1 MVVAFASLFLGLV
14 AGAQP
19 VELVV
24 GEGVATVELL
34 LDGAPA
40 AEVAGPPWRVE
51 VDFGPGPVP
60 HELVAVARDPEG
72 REIGRARQWI
82 NLPRPPAEANVLLQ
96 DAGDGRG
103 AVARVSWE
111 SVLPGAPRSVR
122 ATFDGTP
129 LPVDDPRRIELPDH
143 DPERLHLLRVE
154 LEFTETLGAV
164 AELVFGGGYRSE
176 TSSELTAVAAELD
189 GETSAPDPRTLGGRL
204 LAAGEPV
211 TPVAVEAGPGLVV
224 VVMDRPAQTR
234 LAERARRWAEGGAGA
249 GVAPGT
255 ERLRHDLRLGDD
267 QVLRFL
273 WPFSRGGEDE
283 GVRYALFPRSEDH
296 PPAHGGVLWLMTA
309 ARQPPFSADEQRLAD
324 AVAVAG
330 MTVAERGRRRAVV
343 LLLGEDPSDASRLAA
358 PAVRRYLSNLGVP
371 LHVWAVGDV
380 PEAVSRAWG
389 EVVSVDREHRFRSA
403 VTELAEDL
411 DRQRIV
417 WVEGL
422 HLPQRFEL
430 APEVEGLRLVR

>member
-14 AGAQP
+14 AGVQP

-24 GEGVATVELL
+24 GEGVATVELRV
-34 LDGAPA
+34 DGASV
-40 AEVAGPPWRVE
+40 AEVTGPPWRTGL
-51 VDFGPGPVP
+51 DFGSGPVP

-72 REIGRARQWI
+72 AELGRARQWV
-82 NLPRPPAEANVLLQ
+82 NLPRPSAEANVVLQ
-96 DAGDGRG
+96 GAGDGRD

-122 ATFDGTP
+122 ATFDGAP
-129 LPVDDPRRIELPDH
+129 LAVDDPRRIELPDH

-164 AELVFGGGYRSE
+164 AELVFGGSYRSE
-176 TSSELTAVAAELD
+176 ASSELTALAVEVAE
-189 GETSAPDPRTLGGRL
+189 GTSAPDAGGLAGHL

-211 TPVAVEAGPGLVV
+211 TPVAVEQGPALVV
-224 VVMDRPAQTR
+224 VVMDRPAQGR
-234 LAERARRWAEGGAGA
+234 LAERARRWAEGGAGG
-249 GVAPGT
+249 GVAGT
-255 ERLRHDLRLGDD
+255 SDALRHDLRLGED

-273 WPFSRGGEDE
+273 WPFSRGGDAE

-296 PPAHGGVLWLMTA
+296 PPAHGGMLWLMTA
-309 ARQPPFSADEQRLAD
+309 ARQPPFPEDAQRLAD

-330 MTVAERGRRRAVV
+330 MAAAERGRRRAVV
-343 LLLGEDPSDASRLAA
+343 LLLGDDPADASRLA
-358 PAVRRYLSNLGVP
+358 PSAVRRYLEHLGVP

-380 PEAVSRAWG
+380 PDAAAQAWG
-389 EVVSVDREHRFRSA
+389 GAVRVDREHRFRAA
-403 VTELAEDL
+403 VGELVEEL

-422 HLPQRFEL
+422 HLPQSFEL
-430 APEVEGLRLVR
+430 APAVEGLRRVP